1 MEKLK
6 DSRFELIDSS
16 KLDADLVVRPNIS
29 YWKDAWR
36 RLKKNPIA
44 MGALFILLVI
54 TIILCIHNLYNY
66 LCMVLL
72 ILIMNPI

>member
-54 TIILCIHNLYNY
+54 IL
-66 LCMVLL
+66 MSVFA
-72 ILIMNPI
+72 PINRQNTRGIVAPSHL

>member
-54 TIILCIHNLYNY
+54 ILMSVFAHNKQYY
-66 LCMVLL
+66 
-72 ILIMNPI
+72 I

>member
-36 RLKKNPIA
+36 RLKKIR
-44 MGALFILLVI
+44 
-54 TIILCIHNLYNY
+54 
-66 LCMVLL
+66 
-72 ILIMNPI
+72 